1 MCKPAPPPFIH
12 ARKSGKFFHGCRLD
26 IINSLKVAHQF
37 FPSCRPDARDVV
49 ENRVDLALAPQ
60 QAVVFD
66 CKAVCL
72 VLHACDQFEALAVP
86 VDQEFPRFGNTDP
99 SCGACRPF
107 TIPQT
112 GIARSISSSTSSA
125 MLTWPRPPSI
135 MIRSGNR
142 SKPLSSWM
150 PRRKR
155 RLKTSFILA

>member
-1 MCKPAPPPFIH
+1 MPGSPESSSTVAALI
-12 ARKSGKFFHGCRLD
+12 SST
-26 IINSLKVAHQF
+26 SLKVAHQF

-49 ENRVDLALAPQ
+49 ENRVDLTLAPQ

-66 CKAVCL
+66 CKAVRL

-86 VDQEFPRFGNTDP
+86 VDRDFHVSEIQTPR
-99 SCGACRPF
+99 AVLVVL

-135 MIRSGNR
+135 MIRSGSR